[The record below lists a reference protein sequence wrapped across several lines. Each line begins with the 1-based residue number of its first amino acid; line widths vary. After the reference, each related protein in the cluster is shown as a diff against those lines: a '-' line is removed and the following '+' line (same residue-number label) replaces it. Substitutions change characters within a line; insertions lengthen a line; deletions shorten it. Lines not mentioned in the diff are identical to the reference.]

1 MYFGV
6 FRCLCWAQSVDRR
19 YPWICLR
26 NLWIHTLRRNPW
38 IAQISVD
45 RAMRS
50 MNFAYDTI
58 LLAQTYMDG
67 LVIST
72 NLKLNNFTHLAST
85 IHGTKSQTVASERL
99 HGRRSRQVP
108 AVILLLLRTSASHRT
123 DTWGIVDQTY
133 NANCPKIL
141 QLKLHNKHVCDNNI
155 AGGPANIS
163 RGPRKQLLLSD
174 PQISAQSMD
183 FCAEYG
189 SIDCA
194 SRSMDIADPQIAPNI
209 YTDPTRNEKM

>member
-1 MYFGV
+1 MD
-6 FRCLCWAQSVDRR
+6 LLAQSMDP
-19 YPWICLR
+19 YSAQKSMDCADICGSSYAV
-26 NLWIHTLRRNPW
+26 HEFC
-38 IAQISVD
+38 VH
-45 RAMRS
+45 
-50 MNFAYDTI
+50 DTI

-72 NLKLNNFTHLAST
+72 NLKLNNFTHFNGPLQST
-85 IHGTKSQTVASERL
+85 EQNHRPSASERL

-133 NANCPKIL
+133 NANCPEIL
-141 QLKLHNKHVCDNNI
+141 QLKLHNKHVCDNI
-155 AGGPANIS
+155 TGGPANIS
-163 RGPRKQLLLSD
+163 LSD

-209 YTDPTRNEKM
+209 STILWCSVLTEPGLY

>member
-1 MYFGV
+1 M
-6 FRCLCWAQSVDRR
+6 DRR

-45 RAMRS
+45 RATRS

-72 NLKLNNFTHLAST
+72 NLKLNNFTHFNGPLGPLQST
-85 IHGTKSQTVASERL
+85 QQNHRPSASERL
-99 HGRRSRQVP
+99 HGRRSRQVLRQGP
-108 AVILLLLRTSASHRT
+108 TCRNITIIRAMLLLRTSASHRT

-133 NANCPKIL
+133 NAKKYYN
-141 QLKLHNKHVCDNNI
+141 
-155 AGGPANIS
+155 
-163 RGPRKQLLLSD
+163 
-174 PQISAQSMD
+174 
-183 FCAEYG
+183 
-189 SIDCA
+189 
-194 SRSMDIADPQIAPNI
+194 
-209 YTDPTRNEKM
+209 